1 MLIFVIIMLLVIF
14 SGMKASGENQFNKDY
29 ISYKQTNAINGIFVL
44 LVFFSHAC
52 AYATYNGVL
61 DAPYQTLRGH
71 LGQMIVVPFLFYSGY
86 GIMESIK
93 KKGTEYVKAIPGK
106 RFLRI
111 FYHYDI
117 AVLMF
122 LILNICLGNELKL
135 KRTLL
140 AFTSWTSIGNSNWYI
155 TAVLGLYL
163 ITFLAFIIAR
173 KHHYVGAILTTVLS
187 VGFVYGQIMLDREA
201 YCYNTIILYAVGMW
215 YSLLKDKVEKIV
227 LKNDLIYFLVCA
239 VTGCAYWYFFKH
251 RTGGVEW
258 HSMWGVLFMALIIL
272 ITMKFSINNEILQW
286 LGKHTFSVYILQR
299 IPMLILKDLGLAT
312 SNKYAFIVIS
322 FVITIFIAELFDCA
336 MAKLDGFIYKPRK
349 QKQLQ
354 TQNQ

>member
-14 SGMKASGENQFNKDY
+14 TGFKATGENQFNKDY

-61 DAPYQTLRGH
+61 DGPYQALRGH

-93 KKGTEYVKAIPGK
+93 KKGTDYIKQIPGK
-106 RFLRI
+106 RFLRV

-117 AVLMF
+117 AVF
-122 LILNICLGNELKL
+122 LFLLLNLYLGNELKL

-140 AFTSWTSIGNSNWYI
+140 AFTTWTSIGNSNWYI
-155 TAVLGLYL
+155 TAALGLYL
-163 ITFLAFIIAR
+163 ITFVAFIIAR
-173 KHHYVGAILTTVLS
+173 KHHYIGAILTTALS
-187 VGFVYGQIMLDREA
+187 VAFVYWQITMNREA

-215 YSLLKDKVEKIV
+215 YSLLKDKIERIV
-227 LKNDLIYFLVCA
+227 QKSDLIYFFVCA
-239 VTGCAYWYFFKH
+239 LVGCAYWYSFNH
-251 RTGGVEW
+251 RKDGVEW
-258 HSMWGVLFMALIIL
+258 HSVWGVLFMALVVL
-272 ITMKFSINNEILQW
+272 ITMKFSINNEMLQW

-299 IPMLILKDLGLAT
+299 MPMLILKDLGIAAT
-312 SNKYAFIVIS
+312 NKYAFIVIS
-322 FVITIFIAELFDCA
+322 FVLTVFIAELFDRA

-349 QKQLQ
+349 NKASEIAQ
-354 TQNQ
+354 